1 MEVTN
6 RELKKILEKIVRTS
20 RKDWTMKLDDVLWA
34 YRTTFKVP
42 IGLSPYRLLFGKAC
56 HLPVELEHRAYWA
69 IKLLNFDMK
78 VAGEKRLLQLNELDE
93 IRFQAY
99 ENTKL
104 FKE

>member
-1 MEVTN
+1 ME
-6 RELKKILEKIVRTS
+6 
-20 RKDWTMKLDDVLWA
+20 LDDALLA
-34 YRTTFKVP
+34 YCTIFKAP
-42 IGLSPYRLLFGKAC
+42 ISLSPHRLIFRKAY

-78 VAGEKRLLQLNELDE
+78 VTGEKRLLQLNELDE

-104 FKE
+104 FKEQTKK